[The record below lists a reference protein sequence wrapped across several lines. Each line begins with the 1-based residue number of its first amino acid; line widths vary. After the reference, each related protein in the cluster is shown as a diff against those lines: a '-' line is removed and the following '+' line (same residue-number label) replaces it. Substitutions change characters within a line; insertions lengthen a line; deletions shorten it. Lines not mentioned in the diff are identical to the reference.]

1 MKKWSPERGSEQS
14 QAVFCS
20 SFWTWGTKFTQ
31 PLTFQKYHIAL
42 GMWLMPGREG
52 LNSSHGSNNCNSK
65 WLQNSITWCLKVY
78 FSPTLSQGNEVG
90 FLPRTP
96 ELRKKTAGASS
107 RALHYLSPEYL
118 TSHMTHQQVAWGSWE
133 VQPPGRKGEH
143 GLGSTDDDLHQGLTE
158 KTSDWK
164 KVLLGSKKK
173 WYWVK
178 YGLEDHSL
186 IHLTGTSGHSGWSS
200 EIQG

>member
-20 SFWTWGTKFTQ
+20 SFWTWGTKSTQ

-42 GMWLMPGREG
+42 DMWLMPGREG

-118 TSHMTHQQVAWGSWE
+118 HHFLSHAIGQTQSHD
-133 VQPPGRKGEH
+133 PPAGGLRQLRSTASRKERRTRFGKH
-143 GLGSTDDDLHQGLTE
+143 WWWFAPRL
-158 KTSDWK
+158 DWK
-164 KVLLGSKKK
+164 DK
-173 WYWVK
+173 W
-178 YGLEDHSL
+178 LEKSPF
-186 IHLTGTSGHSGWSS
+186 G
-200 EIQG
+200 E